1 MQEYYFLFAIALLWT
16 LVATIQDIKKREIAN
31 WLNFSLLAFALAY
44 RAFYSVITNNYKFF
58 LLGVLGFML
67 FLILANV
74 FYYAKAFAG
83 GDAKLLIAYGAIL
96 PFSSY
101 LNIILLS
108 VTFLILLFSVGA
120 VYSLLYSIFIV
131 AKNKSVF
138 KKHFKINWKKYR
150 IFVLVPI
157 IIFII
162 LALAKVYI
170 YFSLTFLL
178 ISLGVLLYIYT
189 LALDKCMI
197 VLLPPNKLTEGDW
210 LIQDIK
216 LPKNLTIKKT
226 VHGLSKKDI
235 SLLKKYNKTIKIK
248 QGIPFV
254 PAFLISLIITG
265 CAFLV
270 LEFPFS
276 ALLPF

>member
-235 SLLKKYNKTIKIK
+235 SLLKRYNKRIKIK

>member
-216 LPKNLTIKKT
+216 LSKNLTIKKT

-235 SLLKKYNKTIKIK
+235 SLLKRYNKRIKIK

-265 CAFLV
+265 YAFLI